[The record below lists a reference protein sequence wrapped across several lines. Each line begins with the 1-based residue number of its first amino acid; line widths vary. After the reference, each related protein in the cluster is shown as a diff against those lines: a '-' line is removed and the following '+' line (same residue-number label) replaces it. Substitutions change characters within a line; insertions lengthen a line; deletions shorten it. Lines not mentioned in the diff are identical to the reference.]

1 MEGSA
6 AFAVIHTRAV
16 DPAPSRA
23 RQAFGM
29 TSPDVVRTSLPARIS
44 YFDNLRVFLTLLVV
58 AHHCAAPYSNLDV
71 WPNRQEPVPASA
83 AVPLDLLL
91 VVNQTFFMG
100 FFFLLS
106 GYFAP
111 GAVDRRGQ
119 RAFAVERLKRLGIPF
134 LAFILLLRPFFVLPT
149 YFGLPSATRPSF
161 VVYYF
166 TTWEVGPAWFLEV
179 LLIFSL
185 VYALARHLRGNAE
198 PVRSKPLRRRDL
210 LGFTLVLGLVTYGW
224 RIFVPLGTY
233 EPVLGLPSPAYL
245 PQYVLLFIAGVLAY
259 RRRWFEAL
267 PRRSGWFGVLL
278 VLVSFVPM
286 ALGGYRGLAS
296 PDDLAGHDLAHLA
309 LALWESLFAVGVV
322 LVLLRVFQR
331 FVAGAS
337 RFGGYLADNTF
348 AVYLLHAP
356 VIVGTVELLR
366 PLDAVPVLKF
376 LLALVVAA
384 AASWLISGALRRVPA
399 VRAVV

>member
-1 MEGSA
+1 MA
-6 AFAVIHTRAV
+6 L
-16 DPAPSRA
+16 
-23 RQAFGM
+23 
-29 TSPDVVRTSLPARIS
+29 PDVVRTSRPARIS
-44 YFDNLRVFLTLLVV
+44 SIDHLRVFLTLLVV

-71 WPNRQEPVPASA
+71 WPNRQEPASAAA

-111 GAVDRRGQ
+111 GAVDRRGP
-119 RAFAVERLKRLGIPF
+119 RAFAVERVRRLGIPF
-134 LAFILLLRPFFVLPT
+134 LAFVLLLRPFFVLPA
-149 YFGLPSATRPSF
+149 YLGLPSATRPSF
-161 VVYYF
+161 VVHYL

-185 VYALARHLRGNAE
+185 VYAVVRQLRGNAE
-198 PVRSKPLRRRDL
+198 PVRPTPLRRRDL
-210 LGFTLVLGLVTYGW
+210 LGFTLVLALVTYGW

-245 PQYVLLFIAGVLAY
+245 PQYVLLFVAGVLAY
-259 RRRWFEAL
+259 RHRWFEAL
-267 PRRSGWFGVLL
+267 PRRSGRFGVFLA
-278 VLVSFVPM
+278 VVSFVPL
-286 ALGGYRGLAS
+286 ALGGHRGFVA
-296 PDDLAGHDLAHLA
+296 DDLAGHDLAHLA

-331 FVAGAS
+331 FFAGAS
-337 RFGGYLADNTF
+337 RFGGHLADNAF

-366 PLDAVPVLKF
+366 PLDAAPVPKF
-376 LLALVVAA
+376 LLALVIAA
-384 AASWLISGALRRVPA
+384 TASWVIAGVLRRVPA
-399 VRAVV
+399 VRALV

>member
-1 MEGSA
+1 MA
-6 AFAVIHTRAV
+6 L
-16 DPAPSRA
+16 
-23 RQAFGM
+23 
-29 TSPDVVRTSLPARIS
+29 PDVVRTSRPARIS
-44 YFDNLRVFLTLLVV
+44 YVDNLRTFLTLLVV

-71 WPNRQEPVPASA
+71 WPNRQEPVSASA

-119 RAFAVERLKRLGIPF
+119 RAFAVERAKRLGIPF

-149 YFGLPSATRPSF
+149 YLDLPSATRPSF

-166 TTWEVGPAWFLEV
+166 TTWEVGPAWFLEI

-185 VYALARHLRGNAE
+185 VYAVARHLCGSAE
-198 PVRSKPLRRRDL
+198 RARPKPLRRRDL
-210 LGFTLVLGLVTYGW
+210 LGFTLVLGVVTYGW

-233 EPVLGLPSPAYL
+233 EPVLGLPSPAYM
-245 PQYVLLFIAGVLAY
+245 PQYVLLFVAGVLAY

-278 VLVSFVPM
+278 VVGSFVPM
-286 ALGGYRGLAS
+286 ALGGYRGFVS
-296 PDDLAGHDLAHLA
+296 PDDLAGHDLAFLA

-337 RFGGYLADNTF
+337 RFSGYLADNAF

-366 PLDAVPVLKF
+366 PLDAGPVLKF
-376 LLALVVAA
+376 LLALVIAA
-384 AASWLISGALRRVPA
+384 AASWVISGALRRVPV